1 MRTTELTAWGG
12 ILMHVET
19 DDLIGIGLVVALI
32 IFVCGQFVLVLY
44 DRTPL
49 PMELGIT
56 ISTGL
61 LGYLGKFFMRKEDSN
76 ESH

>member
-1 MRTTELTAWGG
+1 
-12 ILMHVET
+12 MHVET

-32 IFVCGQFVLVLY
+32 IFVCGQFILVLY

-76 ESH
+76 DSGKQRSTDEKSA

>member
-1 MRTTELTAWGG
+1 
-12 ILMHVET
+12 MHVET